1 MNPEIFA
8 ILQSLQADNE
18 PVGLINSYYGLPVT
32 NEALIM
38 VLGEDS
44 LRLSVHPYQAV
55 TMAIENITFI
65 THARFPSVLRAVV
78 SQVNFS
84 GPEAVVTDL
93 LYAADSIGSRAN
105 LRVQPPS
112 RVQVVVYSQKS
123 SSRGELLDISELG
136 AGICTFSTLIYNPI
150 SLKRGATVRMTIDL
164 DEFTPTLDVQGQILY
179 TVSDG
184 DNHRLGMKIE
194 PDEPTRQ
201 VITQFVGQRKVVL
214 LNELQALAEAKVIPH
229 PAPPAARSPGA
240 KRPG

>member
-1 MNPEIFA
+1 MNPEILS
-8 ILQSLQADNE
+8 ILRALQAENE

-44 LRLSVHPYQAV
+44 VRLSVHPYQAV

-65 THARFPSVLRAVV
+65 THARLPSVLRGVV
-78 SQVNFS
+78 SQVNFT
-84 GPEAVVTDL
+84 GPDAVLTDL
-93 LYAADSIGSRAN
+93 LYAPDSIGSRTG

-136 AGICTFSTLIYNPI
+136 AGVCTFSTLIYNPI
-150 SLKRGATVRMTIDL
+150 SLKPGASVRMTIDL

-201 VITQFVGQRKVVL
+201 VINHFVGQRKVVL

-229 PAPPAARSPGA
+229 PASFAAPSTGTKKP
-240 KRPG
+240 